1 MRGAMHKTKAG
12 ALVVAVIVLSGC
24 STMQNAVLPVAARM
38 THAVDAVDILPP
50 APSAEQ
56 TAAEAPI
63 VRGPWS
69 EARIAQARADNEL
82 DAFTA
87 FAPVLGARFTPENYP
102 RTRALFRRMYVPLGA
117 SLTIAKNRYQRPRPF
132 MVDSAVH
139 TCITPDDELRGNGSY
154 PSGHSAFG
162 WGWALILAE
171 LAPSHADAIL
181 QRGRDFGDSRV
192 VCGVHYPSDVEAGR
206 VIAAAAIAR
215 LHADPGF
222 QRDME
227 AARAEFDAGSA
238 G

>member
-1 MRGAMHKTKAG
+1 
-12 ALVVAVIVLSGC
+12 
-24 STMQNAVLPVAARM
+24 MQNAVLPVAAHM

-56 TAAEAPI
+56 TAAEGPI

-69 EARIAQARADNEL
+69 DARIAQARADNQL
-82 DAFTA
+82 DAFSA
-87 FAPVLGARFTPENYP
+87 FAPVLGERFRPENFP
-102 RTRALFRRMYVPLGA
+102 HTRAIFRRMYVPLGA

-132 MVDSAVH
+132 MVDSEVT
-139 TCITPDDELRGNGSY
+139 TCITPDDDLRGNGSY

-171 LAPSHADAIL
+171 LSPTHADAIL

-206 VIAAAAIAR
+206 IIAAAAIAR

-222 QRDME
+222 QREME
-227 AARAEFDAGSA
+227 AARAEFEAPSN
-238 G
+238 